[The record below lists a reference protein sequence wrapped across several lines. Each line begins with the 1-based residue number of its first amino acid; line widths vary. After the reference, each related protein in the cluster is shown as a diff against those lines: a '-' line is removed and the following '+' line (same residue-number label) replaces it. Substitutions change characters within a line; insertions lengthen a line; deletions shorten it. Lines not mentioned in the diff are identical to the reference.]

1 MLPLRYF
8 VSPLGAVEDEA
19 VSHRE
24 LLQRVNDARAG
35 RIDALLVKKVVAA
48 LVRVRRSARLGL
60 EYHDVDATVGGVL
73 YRRTGFFH
81 SVILRA
87 IVDRIFVY
95 KADCQIE

>member
-1 MLPLRYF
+1 
-8 VSPLGAVEDEA
+8 
-19 VSHRE
+19 
-24 LLQRVNDARAG
+24 
-35 RIDALLVKKVVAA
+35 
-48 LVRVRRSARLGL
+48 L